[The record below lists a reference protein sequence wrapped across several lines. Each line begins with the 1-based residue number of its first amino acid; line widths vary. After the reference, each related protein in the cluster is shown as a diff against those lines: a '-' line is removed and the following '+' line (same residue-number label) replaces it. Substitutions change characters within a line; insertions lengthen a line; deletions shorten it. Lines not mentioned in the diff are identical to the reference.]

1 MGQARR
7 EGIRDNLTLELRRGA
22 LVLAVLAALQEEQY
36 GYSLKTYLAGKD
48 VDIDEGTLYPLL
60 RRLEAQSLLDS
71 RWALGENRPRR
82 YAKLNAQGMRT
93 LRELKGEWRRS
104 RARWTSCSGTPVT
117 EMSASAREHRTTLAD
132 RGHDMD
138 LIDRY
143 VVDVARHLPVHRLTR
158 RHPVSLAARFPRL
171 PVKKEK
177 PPCVPVLAALEFR
190 PAALAPVRPP
200 SCGRATN

>member
-7 EGIRDNLTLELRRGA
+7 ADIRDNLTLELRRGA

-82 YAKLNAQGMRT
+82 YYKLNAQGMRT
-93 LRELKGEWRRS
+93 LRELKGEWRQIAGALDKLLRHAGDGDERK
-104 RARWTSCSGTPVT
+104 RA
-117 EMSASAREHRTTLAD
+117 
-132 RGHDMD
+132 
-138 LIDRY
+138 
-143 VVDVARHLPVHRLTR
+143 
-158 RHPVSLAARFPRL
+158 
-171 PVKKEK
+171 
-177 PPCVPVLAALEFR
+177 
-190 PAALAPVRPP
+190 
-200 SCGRATN
+200 